1 MNQGPSKS
9 YYFSVPTMM
18 CYDSCVPLMLAILNP
33 KHKPWIEFT
42 EAGFPGQI
50 AVEGEG
56 WVRVSIKDN
65 SYNAQSVI
73 DAIANESKDRHYA
86 VEAVDPSL
94 KKKYGVK

>member
-1 MNQGPSKS
+1 
-9 YYFSVPTMM
+9 MM
-18 CYDSCVPLMLAILNP
+18 CYDSCVPLMLAILDS
-33 KHKPWIEFT
+33 KRKPWIEFA
-42 EAGFPGQI
+42 EAGFQGQI

-56 WVRVSIKDN
+56 WVRVSIKDS

-73 DAIANESKDRHYA
+73 DAIASESKDHHYA